1 MVVLNRNN
9 SISMRFFK
17 LYYLAFVFST
27 ILTTAYAQKKV
38 TISGYLKD
46 AVSGESLAGALIV
59 VQETGIKASANN
71 YGFYSLS
78 LSAGNYKLS
87 YSYMGYQ
94 HSERSVSLM
103 RDTSLN
109 ISLSPASNMMDEVV
123 ISSSSKSN
131 NVSNP
136 VSIAPLAMVKVKQL
150 PAFLGEA
157 DLIRSFQLLP
167 GVSSVGDGASGF
179 NVRGG
184 GVDQNQVLIDEAPLY
199 FTSHLF
205 NLFSVANPDAIKD
218 ANLYKT
224 EMPARFGSRLSSVL
238 DISMKDGNNK
248 DWNFAGGLGLIASR
262 FTAEGPLKKDK
273 SSMIISA
280 RRSYTDVLTKQ
291 SSDPSI
297 KDNSIYFYDLSAKL
311 NFTLS
316 NKDRLFISGY
326 FGKDHIEAAKSFL
339 LQWANGTGTVRWNH
353 VFNPRLFSNTSAIY
367 SSYKYRLGAFQDPA
381 TSFTWDASIID
392 YSLKNAYTWYPNSRN
407 TIYFGIDVGLHDFM
421 PGRAQPSSDKSIF
434 NHTKIPG
441 QRAAEYNL
449 YWDHELIFSDVISVE
464 YGLRYSSFQ
473 SLAKGQTIISDYE
486 GIIGKRKEA
495 VNQRTFQ
502 DWQSIKWYHNLQP
515 RISAK
520 FQTSENASLKASF
533 GRTAQNLHLVSN
545 TISSSPL
552 DIWTPSSYN
561 VKPETADQA
570 SIGYFQNLK
579 DNKYEASV
587 ELYYRKLYNQIDFID
602 GAETLLNEDLPGDML
617 VGNGRAFG
625 TEFYLKK
632 NAGRLNG
639 WISYTLS
646 RTERKINGIN
656 NDLYFPAKYDKTH
669 SVVLVGVYELNP
681 RILLSGTYNFASGIP
696 ATFPDGRFEFDNFPV
711 QYNSSNSRNNYR
723 ISSYHRLD
731 LSATFKKKSI
741 PGRKFSSEWVVS
753 VFNALNRRNA
763 FSLYLRQNENYPTEL
778 ETVRFSMF
786 GSVIP
791 SVTWNF
797 KF

>member
-1 MVVLNRNN
+1 MK
-9 SISMRFFK
+9 FFK
-17 LYYLAFVFST
+17 LFYLALLFPGVF
-27 ILTTAYAQKKV
+27 TTAYAQRKV
-38 TISGYLKD
+38 TISGYVKD
-46 AVSGESLAGALIV
+46 AVSGESLAGALILV
-59 VQETGIKASANN
+59 PETGIKASANN

-78 LSAGNYKLS
+78 LHAGDYRVR

-94 HSERSVSLM
+94 QEERAVSLR
-103 RDTSLN
+103 RDTA
-109 ISLSPASNMMDEVV
+109 LSVNLRPASNMMDEVV
-123 ISSSSKSN
+123 VNFSSKN
-131 NVSNP
+131 DHVGKP
-136 VSIAPLAMVKVKQL
+136 VSVAPLTMVKVKQL

-167 GVSSVGDGASGF
+167 GVSTVGDGASGF

-184 GVDQNQVLIDEAPLY
+184 GVDQNLVLIDEAPLY

-218 ANLYKT
+218 AALYKT
-224 EMPARFGSRLSSVL
+224 EMPARFGGRLSSVL
-238 DISMKDGNNK
+238 DIRMKDGNNQ

-291 SSDPSI
+291 SSDPAI

-316 NKDRLFISGY
+316 KKDRLFVSGY

-353 VFNPRLFSNTSAIY
+353 IFNPRLFSNTSAMY
-367 SSYKYRLGAFQDPA
+367 SGYKYRLGAYQDPA

-392 YSLKNAYTWYPNSRN
+392 YSLKNAYTWYPSSRN
-407 TIYFGIDVGLHDFM
+407 TIYFGAEVALHDFM
-421 PGRAQPSSDKSIF
+421 PGGAKPSNDNSIF
-434 NHTKIPG
+434 NYTEIPG
-441 QRAAEYNL
+441 QRAAEYNV
-449 YWDHELIFSDVISVE
+449 YWDHEIALSDAISME

-473 SLAKGQTIISDYE
+473 SLGKGETVISDYV
-486 GIIGKRKEA
+486 GPIGERKEP
-495 VNQRTFQ
+495 VNQRTFS
-502 DWQSIKWYHNLQP
+502 DWQSIKWYHSLQP
-515 RISAK
+515 RVSVK
-520 FQTSENASLKASF
+520 VQTGEDASVKASF
-533 GRTAQNLHLVSN
+533 SRTAQNLHLVSN

-561 VKPETADQA
+561 VKPEIADQG
-570 SIGYFQNLK
+570 SIGYFKNFK
-579 DNKYEASV
+579 DNRYEASV
-587 ELYYRKLYNQIDFID
+587 ELYYRKLHNQIDFID

-617 VGNGRAFG
+617 FGSGRAFG
-625 TEFYLKK
+625 SEFYLKK

-639 WISYTLS
+639 WASYTLS

-669 SVVLVGVYELNP
+669 SLVLVAVYELKP
-681 RILLSGTYNFASGIP
+681 RIVLSGTYNFASGIP
-696 ATFPDGRFEFDNFPV
+696 ATLPDGRFEFDNFPV
-711 QYNSSNSRNNYR
+711 QYNSANFRNNYR
-723 ISSYHRLD
+723 IPSYHRLD
-731 LSATFKKKSI
+731 LSATFKRKPV
-741 PGRKFSSEWVVS
+741 PGRKFTSEWVVS
-753 VFNALNRRNA
+753 LFNALNRRNA
-763 FSLYLRQNENYPTEL
+763 FSLYLRQNENHPTQL

>member
-1 MVVLNRNN
+1 MK
-9 SISMRFFK
+9 FFK
-17 LYYLAFVFST
+17 LFYLALLFPT

-46 AVSGESLAGALIV
+46 AVSGESLAGALIII
-59 VQETGIKASANN
+59 QETGVKASANN

-78 LSAGNYKLS
+78 LSAGDYKLT

-94 HSERSVSLM
+94 QEQRSVSLM
-103 RDTSLN
+103 RDTTLSVSLGP
-109 ISLSPASNMMDEVV
+109 SSNMMDEVV
-123 ISSSSKSN
+123 VSSSSKNN
-131 NVSNP
+131 NVSKP
-136 VSIAPLAMVKVKQL
+136 ISVAPLTMVKVKQL

-167 GVSSVGDGASGF
+167 GVSTVGDGASGF

-184 GVDQNQVLIDEAPLY
+184 GVDQNLVLIDEAPLY

-218 ANLYKT
+218 AALYKT
-224 EMPARFGSRLSSVL
+224 EMPARFGGRLSSVL
-238 DISMKDGNNK
+238 DIRMKDGNNQ

-291 SSDPSI
+291 SSDPAI
-297 KDNSIYFYDLSAKL
+297 KDNSIYFYDLSTKL

-326 FGKDHIEAAKSFL
+326 FGKDNIEAAKSFL

-353 VFNPRLFSNTSAIY
+353 IFNPRLFSNTSAMY
-367 SSYKYRLGAFQDPA
+367 SSYKYRLGAYQDPA

-407 TIYFGIDVGLHDFM
+407 TIYFGAEIGLHDFM
-421 PGRAQPSSDKSIF
+421 PGGAKPSNDNSIF
-434 NHTKIPG
+434 NYTQMPG

-449 YWDHELIFSDVISVE
+449 YWDHEIALSDVISME
-464 YGLRYSSFQ
+464 YGLRYSAFQ
-473 SLAKGQTIISDYE
+473 SLAKGETVISDYE
-486 GIIGKRKEA
+486 GPIGERKKP
-495 VNQRTFQ
+495 VNQRTFS

-515 RISAK
+515 RVSVKIQAG
-520 FQTSENASLKASF
+520 EEASVKASF
-533 GRTAQNLHLVSN
+533 SRTAQNLHLVSN

-552 DIWTPSSYN
+552 DIWTPSAYN
-561 VKPETADQA
+561 VKPEIADQG
-570 SIGYFQNLK
+570 SIGYFKNLK

-617 VGNGRAFG
+617 FGNGRALG
-625 TEFYLKK
+625 SEFYLKK
-632 NAGRLNG
+632 NTGRLNG

-656 NDLYFPAKYDKTH
+656 NDAYFPAKYDKTH
-669 SVVLVGVYELNP
+669 SLVLVAVYELKP
-681 RILLSGTYNFASGIP
+681 RIVLSGTYNFASGIP
-696 ATFPDGRFEFDNFPV
+696 ATLPDGRFEFDNFPV
-711 QYNSSNSRNNYR
+711 QYNSENSRNNYR
-723 ISSYHRLD
+723 IPSYHRLD
-731 LSATFKKKSI
+731 LSATFKKKPV
-741 PGRKFSSEWVVS
+741 PGRKFTSEWVVS
-753 VFNALNRRNA
+753 MFNALNRRNA
-763 FSLYLRQNENYPTEL
+763 FSMYVRQNEDRPTEL

>member
-1 MVVLNRNN
+1 MK
-9 SISMRFFK
+9 FFK
-17 LYYLAFVFST
+17 LFYLALLFPT

-46 AVSGESLAGALIV
+46 AVSGESLAGALII

-78 LSAGNYKLS
+78 LNAGDYKLS

-94 HSERSVSLM
+94 QDEHSVSLL
-103 RDTSLN
+103 RDTTLSVN
-109 ISLSPASNMMDEVV
+109 LSPSSNMMDEVV
-123 ISSSSKSN
+123 VSSLSKNN
-131 NVSNP
+131 NVSKP
-136 VSIAPLAMVKVKQL
+136 VSVAPLTMVKVKQL

-167 GVSSVGDGASGF
+167 GVSTVGDGASGF

-184 GVDQNQVLIDEAPLY
+184 GVDQNLVLIDEAPLY

-218 ANLYKT
+218 AALYKT
-224 EMPARFGSRLSSVL
+224 EMPARFGGRLSSVL
-238 DISMKDGNNK
+238 DIRMKDGNNQ

-291 SSDPSI
+291 SSDPAI
-297 KDNSIYFYDLSAKL
+297 KDNSIYFYDLSTKL

-326 FGKDHIEAAKSFL
+326 FGKDNIEAAKSFL

-353 VFNPRLFSNTSAIY
+353 IFNPRLFSNTSVMY
-367 SSYKYRLGAFQDPA
+367 SSYKYRLGAYQDPA
-381 TSFTWDASIID
+381 DSFTWDASIID

-407 TIYFGIDVGLHDFM
+407 TVYFGAEAGLHDFM
-421 PGRAQPSSDKSIF
+421 PGNAKPANDNSIF
-434 NHTKIPG
+434 NYTKMPG
-441 QRAAEYNL
+441 QRGAEYNL
-449 YWDHELIFSDVISVE
+449 YWDHEIALSDVISME

-473 SLAKGQTIISDYE
+473 SLAKGETVISDYE
-486 GIIGKRKEA
+486 GPIGERKKP
-495 VNQRTFQ
+495 VNQRTFS

-515 RISAK
+515 RASVKI
-520 FQTSENASLKASF
+520 QTSKDASVKASF

-561 VKPETADQA
+561 VKPEIADQG
-570 SIGYFQNLK
+570 SIGYFKSLK
-579 DNKYEASV
+579 NNKYEASF
-587 ELYYRKLYNQIDFID
+587 ELYYRKLHNQIDFID

-617 VGNGRAFG
+617 FGNGRAFG
-625 TEFYLKK
+625 SEFYLKK
-632 NAGRLNG
+632 NTGRLNG

-669 SVVLVGVYELNP
+669 SLVLVAVYELKP
-681 RILLSGTYNFASGIP
+681 RIVLSGTYNFASGVP
-696 ATFPDGRFEFDNFPV
+696 ATLPDSRFEFDNFPV
-711 QYNSSNSRNNYR
+711 QYNSGNSRNNYR
-723 ISSYHRLD
+723 IPSYHRLD
-731 LSATFKKKSI
+731 LSATFKKKPV
-741 PGRKFSSEWVVS
+741 PGRKFTSEWVVS
-753 VFNALNRRNA
+753 MFNALNRRNA
-763 FSLYLRQNENYPTEL
+763 FSLYVRQNEDHPTEL